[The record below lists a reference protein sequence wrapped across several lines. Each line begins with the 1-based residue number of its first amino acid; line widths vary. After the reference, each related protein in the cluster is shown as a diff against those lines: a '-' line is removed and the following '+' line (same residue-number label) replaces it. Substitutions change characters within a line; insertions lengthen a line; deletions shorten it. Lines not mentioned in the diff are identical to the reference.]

1 MLVGWVDKGNPTNKA
16 IKLGFL
22 QIKPIATHIRK
33 IYHLMYGR
41 AISDDAKVFTEF
53 IRDKV

>member
-41 AISDDAKVFTEF
+41 ADVVKDAWHLFVVG
-53 IRDKV
+53 D